1 MTRVIVSSM
10 ALAVAA
16 ICFQEVVITK
26 IMSAAAAAYFRY
38 SLGFMTCVDIKILRR
53 VRAGSSRR
61 PPRHRRDACSMAWRC
76 RCLAARRSQDGRVIA
91 EE

>member
-26 IMSAAAAAYFRY
+26 IMSAAA
-38 SLGFMTCVDIKILRR
+38 D
-53 VRAGSSRR
+53 
-61 PPRHRRDACSMAWRC
+61 
-76 RCLAARRSQDGRVIA
+76 
-91 EE
+91 E